1 MQFLILSY
9 KHSNRTILLLHAL
22 TLCFHHHRHVQFL
35 PTKDYATFMDALGA
49 LLADK
54 ALAQQKPQSAAF
66 ACAGPVVKGRC
77 EMTNLGW
84 TVDAAE
90 VEKVYDIKCVVI
102 DEG

>member
-1 MQFLILSY
+1 M
-9 KHSNRTILLLHAL
+9 
-22 TLCFHHHRHVQFL
+22 QFL

-54 ALAQQKPQSAAF
+54 ALASQKPQSAAF

-90 VEKVYDIKCVVI
+90 VEKVYDIKCVQSYR
-102 DEG
+102 G

>member
-1 MQFLILSY
+1 MNTQKLPFFVGTLSPF
-9 KHSNRTILLLHAL
+9 AL
-22 TLCFHHHRHVQFL
+22 HRHHLAQFL

-54 ALAQQKPQSAAF
+54 ALASQKPQSAAF

-90 VEKVYDIKCVVI
+90 VEKVYDIKCVQSCR
-102 DEG
+102 GR